1 MKQAKRD
8 KNRTEEEV
16 KAGEEEKE
24 SRETTSSSSNST
36 IPAAHY
42 VVFRS
47 CVEVTYFATYFGDKI
62 EGRSPN

>member
-1 MKQAKRD
+1 M
-8 KNRTEEEV
+8 